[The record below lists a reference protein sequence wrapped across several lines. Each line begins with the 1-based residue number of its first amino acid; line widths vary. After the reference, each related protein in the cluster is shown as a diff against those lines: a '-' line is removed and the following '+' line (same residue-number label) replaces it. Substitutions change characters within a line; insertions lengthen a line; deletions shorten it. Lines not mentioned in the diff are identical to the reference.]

1 MTARASM
8 KGAMVV
14 CPFLL
19 EIIFHSISS
28 AVRGRVSLAI
38 ASAAVIPSPPSLP
51 SGGALAPQALRLS
64 YTGGGEGMSV

>member
-1 MTARASM
+1 
-8 KGAMVV
+8 MVV

-38 ASAAVIPSPPSLP
+38 ASATVILHLLRFLPGGPWPPKP
-51 SGGALAPQALRLS
+51 FVLATRE
-64 YTGGGEGMSV
+64 GEEGVGV